1 MPNQSLSLKSLKYVL
16 FDWDNTLAESRTA
29 LVTVVNQVLA
39 EYHMPNWDIV
49 KKRRDA
55 KLSFRDNF
63 PNIFGD
69 ELAPRRIAVMPS
81 CICSRCPRSS
91 QPFPV
96 FLRSWSFFAA
106 GEFRC

>member
-1 MPNQSLSLKSLKYVL
+1 MPNQSLPLKSLKYVL

-69 ELAPRRIAVMPS
+69 ELAPRAYRRYAESKPA
-81 CICSRCPRSS
+81 RYR
-91 QPFPV
+91 
-96 FLRSWSFFAA
+96 
-106 GEFRC
+106 E

>member
-49 KKRRDA
+49 KNA
-55 KLSFRDNF
+55 AMPNF
-63 PNIFGD
+63 LFEIIFLTFS
-69 ELAPRRIAVMPS
+69 EMS
-81 CICSRCPRSS
+81 
-91 QPFPV
+91 
-96 FLRSWSFFAA
+96 
-106 GEFRC
+106 